1 MRPAPERPGEAL
13 KRKDGP
19 GHVKAKDRAATLQKV
34 LEITRELARPLDL
47 DTLLAKVVGAA
58 LSILD
63 ADRGTVFL
71 YDAKADVLI
80 SRVATGSGELRI
92 PANRGFAGECV
103 RTRQIVIVPD
113 AYADPR
119 FNPDIDKSTGYKTRC
134 ILTIP
139 LVGHDDALVGVLQV
153 LNKRDG
159 VFGDDDVDVA
169 TALAASCAV
178 AIQRM
183 RLLEDLLAKQRMERE
198 LEVARDIQTRVLP
211 RTMPTLPGY
220 EIAGWSRAA
229 DQTGGDIYDVIAR
242 GDAVTLLLG
251 DATGHGIGPA
261 LSVTQV
267 RAMLRM
273 AARLGANLDDSFRHI
288 NDQLSD
294 DLSSNRFV
302 TAFLG
307 VLDIKAHELTYH
319 AGGQGPILHYH
330 AAKSDATLSA
340 ATTLPMGMMPIFKP
354 TTPRVAVLEP
364 GDIIAAITDGIYEYE
379 NSPGSMFGEQRVV
392 DIIREEASKPAEAIL
407 RRIVDDVLAFAKGA
421 PQNDDMTLLIVKR
434 L

>member
-1 MRPAPERPGEAL
+1 L
-13 KRKDGP
+13 S
-19 GHVKAKDRAATLQKV
+19 DRAATLEKV

-47 DTLLAKVVGAA
+47 TTLLAKVVDAA
-58 LSILD
+58 LDILD
-63 ADRGTVFL
+63 AERGSVFL
-71 YDAKADVLI
+71 YDAAADVLI

-103 RTRQIVIVPD
+103 KTRQIVSVPD

-119 FNPDIDKSTGYKTRC
+119 FNPDVDKSTGYKTRC
-134 ILTIP
+134 ILTMP
-139 LVGHDDALVGVLQV
+139 LIGHDDAMVGVLQV
-153 LNKRDG
+153 LNKRHG
-159 VFGDDDVDVA
+159 VFGEEDIAVG

-211 RTMPTLPGY
+211 KAMPKLSGY

-229 DQTGGDIYDVIAR
+229 DQTGGDIFDVIAK
-242 GDAVTLLLG
+242 DKTVMLLLG

-273 AARLGANLDDSFRHI
+273 AVRLGAGLNDAFRHI

-307 VLDIKAHELTYH
+307 VLDTESHQLTYH
-319 AGGQGPILHYH
+319 AGGQGPILHFH
-330 AAKSDATLSA
+330 AAKSDSTLSA
-340 ATTLPMGMMPIFKP
+340 ATTLPMGMMPIFNP
-354 TTPRVAVLEP
+354 TPPRVVTLET
-364 GDIIAAITDGIYEYE
+364 GDVFAAITDGIFEYE
-379 NSPGSMFGEQRVV
+379 STAGGMFGEQRVC
-392 DIIREEASKPAEAIL
+392 DLIREEAGSSAELIL
-407 RRIVDDVLAFAKGA
+407 HRIVDEVTAFAQGA

-434 L
+434 S

>member
-1 MRPAPERPGEAL
+1 MR
-13 KRKDGP
+13 
-19 GHVKAKDRAATLQKV
+19 DRAATLEKV

-47 DTLLAKVVGAA
+47 NTLLAKVVDAA
-58 LSILD
+58 LVILD
-63 ADRGTVFL
+63 AERGTVFL
-71 YDAKADVLI
+71 YYAQADVQI

-103 RTRQIVIVPD
+103 KTRHIVSVPD
-113 AYADPR
+113 AYADAR

-139 LVGHDDALVGVLQV
+139 LIGHDEAMVGVLQV
-153 LNKRDG
+153 LNKRTG
-159 VFGDDDVDVA
+159 AFDDDDEGVA

-211 RTMPTLPGY
+211 KTMPKLQGY
-220 EIAGWSRAA
+220 EVAGWSRAA
-229 DQTGGDIYDVIAR
+229 DQTGGDIYDVIAKE
-242 GDAVTLLLG
+242 GSVMLLLG

-273 AARLGANLDDSFRHI
+273 AVRLGAGLDDAFRHI

-307 VLDIKAHELTYH
+307 VLDTSSHNLTYH
-319 AGGQGPILHYH
+319 AGGQGPILHYY
-330 AAKSDATLSA
+330 AARGEASLAA

-354 TTPRVAVLEP
+354 TAARVSLVEP
-364 GDIIAAITDGIYEYE
+364 GDVVAAITDGIYEYE
-379 NSPGSMFGEQRVV
+379 NHAGTMFGEQRVV
-392 DIIREEASKPAEAIL
+392 GLIREEAGSSAERIL
-407 RRIVDDVLAFAKGA
+407 QRIVDEVTAFADGA
-421 PQNDDMTLLIVKR
+421 PQNDDMTLVILKR
-434 L
+434 LP

>member
-1 MRPAPERPGEAL
+1 L
-13 KRKDGP
+13 S
-19 GHVKAKDRAATLQKV
+19 DRAATLEKV

-47 DTLLAKVVGAA
+47 TTLLAKVVDAA
-58 LSILD
+58 LAILD
-63 ADRGTVFL
+63 ADRGSVFL
-71 YDAKADVLI
+71 YDAQGDVLI

-103 RTRQIVIVPD
+103 KTRHIVSVPD

-139 LVGHDDALVGVLQV
+139 LIGHDDALVGVLQV
-153 LNKRDG
+153 LNKKDG
-159 VFGDDDVDVA
+159 VFGDGDVDVA

-211 RTMPTLPGY
+211 KTMPKLEGY

-229 DQTGGDIYDVIAR
+229 DQTGGDIFDVIAKD
-242 GDAVTLLLG
+242 GSVMLLLG

-273 AARLGANLDDSFRHI
+273 AVRLGAELDDAFRHI
-288 NDQLSD
+288 NDQLAD

-307 VLDIKAHELTYH
+307 VLDTASHRLTYH
-319 AGGQGPILHYH
+319 AGGQGPILQYH
-330 AAKSDATLSA
+330 AARAEATLEA

-354 TTPRVAVLEP
+354 TEPRVSVLEP
-364 GDIIAAITDGIYEYE
+364 GDIVAAITDGIYEYE
-379 NSPGSMFGEQRVV
+379 NPAGKMFGDRRVV
-392 DIIREEASKPAEAIL
+392 DLIREEAGASAERIL
-407 RRIVDDVLAFAKGA
+407 KRIVDEVAAFASGA

-434 L
+434 LA

>member
-1 MRPAPERPGEAL
+1 VR
-13 KRKDGP
+13 
-19 GHVKAKDRAATLQKV
+19 DRAAALERV

-47 DTLLAKVVGAA
+47 TTLLGKVVDAA
-58 LSILD
+58 LDILD

-71 YDAKADVLI
+71 YDPQADVLI

-92 PANRGFAGECV
+92 PANKGFAGECV
-103 RTRQIVIVPD
+103 RTRQIVNVPD

-119 FNPDIDKSTGYKTRC
+119 FNPDPDKASGYKTRC

-139 LVGHDDALVGVLQV
+139 LIGHDDALVGVVQV
-153 LNKRDG
+153 LNKRHG
-159 VFGDDDVDVA
+159 VFDEDDVGMA

-211 RTMPTLPGY
+211 KAMPKLAGY
-220 EIAGWSRAA
+220 EVAGWSRPA
-229 DQTGGDIYDVIAR
+229 DQTGGDIYDVIA
-242 GDAVTLLLG
+242 GDNGVTFLLG

-273 AARLGANLDDSFRHI
+273 ASRLGAGLDDSFRHI

-307 VLDIKAHELTYH
+307 VLDVRTHELTYH
-319 AGGQGPILHYH
+319 SGGQGPILHFQ
-330 AAKSDATLSA
+330 AATSSTTLSS
-340 ATTLPMGMMPIFKP
+340 ATTLPMGMLPIFKP
-354 TTPRVAVLEP
+354 TAPRVAVLAP
-364 GDIIAAITDGIYEYE
+364 GDIMAAITDGIFEYE
-379 NSPGSMFGEQRVV
+379 SVPGTMFGEQRVI
-392 DIIREEASKPAEAIL
+392 DIISRDAALPAKTIL
-407 RRIVDDVLAFAKGA
+407 QHIVDEVVAFAKGA
-421 PQNDDMTLLIVKR
+421 PQLDDMTLLIVKR

>member
-1 MRPAPERPGEAL
+1 MS
-13 KRKDGP
+13 
-19 GHVKAKDRAATLQKV
+19 DRAVTLEKV

-47 DTLLAKVVGAA
+47 TTLLAKVVDAA
-58 LSILD
+58 LAILD
-63 ADRGTVFL
+63 AERGTVFL
-71 YDAKADVLI
+71 YDAAENVLT

-92 PANRGFAGECV
+92 PADRGFAGECV
-103 RTRQIVIVPD
+103 KTRQIVCVPD

-134 ILTIP
+134 ILTMP
-139 LVGHDDALVGVLQV
+139 LVGHDETLVGVLQV
-153 LNKRDG
+153 LNKRHG

-169 TALAASCAV
+169 SALAASCAV

-211 RTMPTLPGY
+211 KSMPTLSGY
-220 EIAGWSRAA
+220 EVAGWSKAA
-229 DQTGGDIYDVIAR
+229 DQTGGDIFDVIAKD
-242 GDAVTLLLG
+242 GSVMLLLG

-267 RAMLRM
+267 RAMLRI
-273 AARLGANLDDSFRHI
+273 AVRLGAGLDDAFRHI

-307 VLDIKAHELTYH
+307 VLDTAAHKVTYH
-319 AGGQGPILHYH
+319 AGGQGPILHFH
-330 AAKSDATLSA
+330 ASDGTSSLDA

-354 TTPRVAVLEP
+354 TEPRVAPMQP
-364 GDIIAAITDGIYEYE
+364 GDVLAAITDGIFEYAD
-379 NSPGSMFGEQRVV
+379 NSGAMFGEHRVAEL
-392 DIIREEASKPAEAIL
+392 IREESGSSAQRIL
-407 RRIVDDVLAFAKGA
+407 ERIVDEVTAFAAGA

-434 L
+434 LR

>member
-1 MRPAPERPGEAL
+1 MN
-13 KRKDGP
+13 
-19 GHVKAKDRAATLQKV
+19 DRAVTLEKI

-47 DTLLAKVVGAA
+47 TTLLAKVVDAA
-58 LSILD
+58 LAILD
-63 ADRGTVFL
+63 AERGTVFL
-71 YDAKADVLI
+71 YDPRADVLI

-103 RTRQIVIVPD
+103 KTRHVILVPD

-119 FNPDIDKSTGYKTRC
+119 FNPDVDKSTGYKTRC

-139 LVGHDDALVGVLQV
+139 LIGHDDALVGVLQV
-153 LNKRDG
+153 LNKRHG
-159 VFGDDDVDVA
+159 AFGNDDVDVA
-169 TALAASCAV
+169 TALAANCAV
-178 AIQRM
+178 AIQRVRM
-183 RLLEDLLAKQRMERE
+183 LEDLLAKQRMERE

-211 RTMPTLPGY
+211 KTMPHLAGY

-229 DQTGGDIYDVIAR
+229 DQTGGDIFDVIAK
-242 GDAVTLLLG
+242 DESVMLLLG

-273 AARLGANLDDSFRHI
+273 AVRLGAGLDDAFRHI

-307 VLDIKAHELTYH
+307 LLDTASHRLTYH
-319 AGGQGPILHYH
+319 AGGQGPILHFH
-330 AAKSDATLSA
+330 AAQSTSTLEA
-340 ATTLPMGMMPIFKP
+340 ATTLPMGMMPLFKP
-354 TTPRVAVLEP
+354 AEPRVAVMEP
-364 GDIIAAITDGIYEYE
+364 GDVLAAITDGIYEYE
-379 NSPGSMFGEQRVV
+379 NAAGTMFGDQRVV
-392 DIIREEASKPAEAIL
+392 DLVHDETSSSAERIL
-407 RRIVDDVLAFAKGA
+407 NRIVDEVTAFAAGA

>member
-1 MRPAPERPGEAL
+1 MR
-13 KRKDGP
+13 
-19 GHVKAKDRAATLQKV
+19 DRAATLEKV

-47 DTLLAKVVGAA
+47 TTLLAKVVDAA
-58 LSILD
+58 LDILD

-71 YDAKADVLI
+71 YDAQADVLT

-103 RTRQIVIVPD
+103 KTRHVVSVPD

-139 LVGHDDALVGVLQV
+139 LIGHDDAMVGVLQV
-153 LNKRDG
+153 LNKRTG
-159 VFGDDDVDVA
+159 VFGDDDEGVA

-211 RTMPTLPGY
+211 KTMPQLAGY
-220 EIAGWSRAA
+220 EVAGWSRAA
-229 DQTGGDIYDVIAR
+229 DQTGGDIYDVIAK
-242 GDAVTLLLG
+242 GGTVMLLLG

-273 AARLGANLDDSFRHI
+273 AVRLGAGLDDAFRHI
-288 NDQLSD
+288 NDQLAD

-307 VLDIKAHELTYH
+307 VLDTASHRLTYH

-330 AAKSDATLSA
+330 AARGEASLAA

-354 TTPRVAVLEP
+354 TAARVSVVEP
-364 GDIIAAITDGIYEYE
+364 GDIVAAITDGIYEYE
-379 NSPGSMFGEQRVV
+379 NPAGKMFGDQRVV
-392 DIIREEASKPAEAIL
+392 QLVREEAGSSAEQIL
-407 RRIVDDVLAFAKGA
+407 HRIVDEVTAFAEGA
-421 PQNDDMTLLIVKR
+421 PQNDDMTLVIVKR
-434 L
+434 LA

>member
-1 MRPAPERPGEAL
+1 LE
-13 KRKDGP
+13 
-19 GHVKAKDRAATLQKV
+19 KV

-47 DTLLAKVVGAA
+47 DTLLAKVVDAA
-58 LSILD
+58 LEILD
-63 ADRGTVFL
+63 AERGTVFL
-71 YDAKADVLI
+71 YDAQADVLI
-80 SRVATGSGELRI
+80 SRVATGSFELRI

-103 RTRQIVIVPD
+103 KTRQVVSVPD

-134 ILTIP
+134 ILTMP
-139 LVGHDDALVGVLQV
+139 LIGHDDTLVGVLQV
-153 LNKRDG
+153 LNKRSG
-159 VFGDDDVDVA
+159 AFGDDDVGVA

-211 RTMPTLPGY
+211 KTMPMLPGY
-220 EIAGWSRAA
+220 EVAGWSRAA
-229 DQTGGDIYDVIAR
+229 DQTGGDIFDVIAKD
-242 GDAVTLLLG
+242 GTVMLLLG

-273 AARLGANLDDSFRHI
+273 AVRLGAGLDDAFRHI
-288 NDQLSD
+288 NDQLAD

-307 VLDIKAHELTYH
+307 VLDTATHRLTYH

-330 AAKSDATLSA
+330 AARAEASLAA
-340 ATTLPMGMMPIFKP
+340 ATTLPMGMMPILKP
-354 TTPRVAVLEP
+354 TAARVAVIEP
-364 GDIIAAITDGIYEYE
+364 GDIVAAITDGIYEYE
-379 NSPGSMFGEQRVV
+379 NPSGKMFGDRRVV
-392 DIIREEASKPAEAIL
+392 DLVREEAGASAERIL
-407 RRIVDDVLAFAKGA
+407 HRIVDEVAAFAAGA
-421 PQNDDMTLLIVKR
+421 PQNDDMTLVIVKR
-434 L
+434 RF

>member
-1 MRPAPERPGEAL
+1 VSERTE
-13 KRKDGP
+13 
-19 GHVKAKDRAATLQKV
+19 TLEKI

-47 DTLLAKVVGAA
+47 TSLLAKVVDAA
-58 LSILD
+58 LDILD
-63 ADRGTVFL
+63 AERGTVFL
-71 YDAKADVLI
+71 YDAQADVLI
-80 SRVATGSGELRI
+80 SRVATGSTELRI

-103 RTRQIVIVPD
+103 KTRQIVSVPD

-134 ILTIP
+134 ILTMP
-139 LVGHDDALVGVLQV
+139 LIGHDDALVGVLQV
-153 LNKRDG
+153 LNKRHG
-159 VFGDDDVDVA
+159 VFGPADEGVA

-183 RLLEDLLAKQRMERE
+183 YLLEDLLAKQRMERE

-211 RTMPTLPGY
+211 KTMPSLAGY
-220 EIAGWSRAA
+220 EVAGWSRAA
-229 DQTGGDIYDVIAR
+229 DQTGGDIFDVIAKD
-242 GDAVTLLLG
+242 GNVMLLLG

-273 AARLGANLDDSFRHI
+273 AVRLGAGLDDAFRHI

-307 VLDIKAHELTYH
+307 VLDTASHRLTYH
-319 AGGQGPILHYH
+319 AGGQGPILHFH
-330 AAKSDATLSA
+330 AARGESTLEV
-340 ATTLPMGMMPIFKP
+340 ATTLPMGMMPIFSP
-354 TTPRVAVLEP
+354 TAPRVALMEP

-379 NSPGSMFGEQRVV
+379 NGAGKMFGDQRVV
-392 DIIREEASKPAEAIL
+392 DLVCKEAGSPAERIL
-407 RRIVDDVLAFAKGA
+407 HRIVDEVTAFASGA

-434 L
+434 GQVSH

>member
-1 MRPAPERPGEAL
+1 MR
-13 KRKDGP
+13 
-19 GHVKAKDRAATLQKV
+19 DRAAALEHV
-34 LEITRELARPLDL
+34 LSITRELARPLDL
-47 DTLLAKVVGAA
+47 TTLLAKVVDAA
-58 LSILD
+58 LDILD
-63 ADRGTVFL
+63 AERGTVFL
-71 YDAKADVLI
+71 YDAQADVLI

-103 RTRQIVIVPD
+103 RTRQIVNVPD

-119 FNPDIDKSTGYKTRC
+119 FNPDPDKASGFKTRC
-134 ILTIP
+134 ILTMP
-139 LVGHDDALVGVLQV
+139 LIGHDDALVGVVQV
-153 LNKRDG
+153 LNKRHG
-159 VFGDDDVDVA
+159 VFDEDDVGIA

-211 RTMPTLPGY
+211 KSMPKLAGY
-220 EIAGWSRAA
+220 EVAGWSRPA

-242 GDAVTLLLG
+242 DHGVTLLLG

-273 AARLGANLDDSFRHI
+273 ASRLGAGLDDSFRHI
-288 NDQLSD
+288 NDQLAD

-307 VLDIKAHELTYH
+307 VLDTKTHELTYH
-319 AGGQGPILHYH
+319 AGGQGPILHFR
-330 AAKSDATLSA
+330 AATSSATLAA

-354 TTPRVAVLEP
+354 TAPRVAVLEP
-364 GDIIAAITDGIYEYE
+364 GDILAAITDGIFEYE
-379 NSPGSMFGEQRVV
+379 SASGAMFGEQRVI
-392 DIIREEASKPAEAIL
+392 DLIRELAALPADTIL
-407 RRIVDDVLAFAKGA
+407 HRIVDEVVAFAQGA
-421 PQNDDMTLLIVKR
+421 PQLDDMTLVIVKR

>member
-1 MRPAPERPGEAL
+1 MR
-13 KRKDGP
+13 
-19 GHVKAKDRAATLQKV
+19 DRAETLQKV

-47 DTLLAKVVGAA
+47 TTLLAKVVDAA
-58 LSILD
+58 LMILD

-71 YDAKADVLI
+71 YDAAENVLI

-92 PANRGFAGECV
+92 PADRGFAGECV
-103 RTRQIVIVPD
+103 KTRQVVIVPD

-119 FNPDIDKSTGYKTRC
+119 FNPDVDKSTGYKTRC

-139 LVGHDDALVGVLQV
+139 LIGHDDAMVGVLQV
-153 LNKRDG
+153 LNKRTG
-159 VFGDDDVDVA
+159 VFDDHDVDVA

-198 LEVARDIQTRVLP
+198 LEVARDIQKRVLP
-211 RTMPTLPGY
+211 KSMPKLPGY
-220 EIAGWSRAA
+220 EVAGWSRPA
-229 DQTGGDIYDVIAR
+229 DQTGGDIFDVIAKD
-242 GDAVTLLLG
+242 GSVMFLLG

-273 AARLGANLDDSFRHI
+273 AVRLGAGLDESFRHI
-288 NDQLSD
+288 NDQLAD

-307 VLDIKAHELTYH
+307 VLDTTTHKLTYH
-319 AGGQGPILHYH
+319 AGGQGPILQFH
-330 AAKSDATLSA
+330 AGRLESTLAS
-340 ATTLPMGMMPIFKP
+340 ATTLPMGMMTIFKP
-354 TTPRVAVLEP
+354 MESRIAPMEK
-364 GDIIAAITDGIYEYE
+364 GDILAAITDGIYEYE
-379 NSPGSMFGEQRVV
+379 NREGEMFGEARVV
-392 DIIREEASKPAEAIL
+392 EIVRHEAASSAETIL
-407 RRIVDDVLAFAKGA
+407 KRIVESVAAFAAGA

>member
-1 MRPAPERPGEAL
+1 M
-13 KRKDGP
+13 
-19 GHVKAKDRAATLQKV
+19 DRAATLEKV

-47 DTLLAKVVGAA
+47 DTLLKKVVDAA
-58 LSILD
+58 LDILD
-63 ADRGTVFL
+63 AERGSVFL
-71 YDAKADVLI
+71 YDAAADVLI

-103 RTRQIVIVPD
+103 KTRRVVVVPD

-119 FNPDIDKSTGYKTRC
+119 FNPDVDKSTGYKTRC

-139 LVGHDDALVGVLQV
+139 LIGHDDTLVGVLQV
-153 LNKRDG
+153 LNKRSG
-159 VFGDDDVDVA
+159 PFGDDDVGVA

-198 LEVARDIQTRVLP
+198 LEVAREIQTRVLP
-211 RTMPTLPGY
+211 TVMPELDGY
-220 EIAGWSRAA
+220 QVAGWSRAA
-229 DQTGGDIYDVIAR
+229 DQTGGDIFDVIA
-242 GDAVTLLLG
+242 GGHTVMLLLG

-273 AARLGANLDDSFRHI
+273 AVRLGATLDDAFRHI
-288 NDQLSD
+288 NDQLAD

-307 VLDIKAHELTYH
+307 VLDTQSHKLTYH
-319 AGGQGPILHYH
+319 AGGQGPILHFH
-330 AAKSDATLSA
+330 AEKSDSTLEN
-340 ATTLPMGMMPIFKP
+340 ATTLPMGMMPLFRP
-354 TTPRVAVLEP
+354 LEPRVATLAP
-364 GDIIAAITDGIYEYE
+364 GDVIAAITDGIYEYE
-379 NSPGSMFGEQRVV
+379 SGVGKMFGETRVV
-392 DIIREEASKPAEAIL
+392 ELIREEAASSAAHIL
-407 RRIVDDVLAFAKGA
+407 KRIVDEVHTFAAGA

-434 L
+434 KT

>member
-1 MRPAPERPGEAL
+1 LR
-13 KRKDGP
+13 
-19 GHVKAKDRAATLQKV
+19 DRAATLEKV

-47 DTLLAKVVGAA
+47 TTLLAKVVDAA
-58 LSILD
+58 LTILD
-63 ADRGTVFL
+63 AERGTVFL
-71 YDAKADVLI
+71 YDAQGDVLI

-103 RTRQIVIVPD
+103 RTRQIVSVPD

-119 FNPDIDKSTGYKTRC
+119 FNPDVDKSTGYKTRC

-153 LNKRDG
+153 LNKRTG

-183 RLLEDLLAKQRMERE
+183 RLLEDMLAKQRMERE

-211 RTMPTLPGY
+211 KTMPRLPGY

-229 DQTGGDIYDVIAR
+229 DQTGGDIFDVIAN
-242 GDAVTLLLG
+242 DAAVMLLLG

-273 AARLGANLDDSFRHI
+273 AVRLGAGLDDAFRHI
-288 NDQLSD
+288 NDQLAD

-307 VLDIKAHELTYH
+307 VLDTASHRLTYH

-330 AAKSDATLSA
+330 AARGEASLAA
-340 ATTLPMGMMPIFKP
+340 ATTLPMGMMTIFKP
-354 TTPRVAVLEP
+354 TESRVAALEP
-364 GDIIAAITDGIYEYE
+364 GDVVAAITDGIYEYE
-379 NSPGSMFGEQRVV
+379 NPAGKMFGDQRVV
-392 DIIREEASKPAEAIL
+392 ALIREEAGASAERIL
-407 RRIVDDVLAFAKGA
+407 QRIVEEVTAFAAGA

-434 L
+434 VS

>member
-1 MRPAPERPGEAL
+1 LR
-13 KRKDGP
+13 
-19 GHVKAKDRAATLQKV
+19 DRAETLQKV

-47 DTLLAKVVGAA
+47 TTLLAKVVDAA
-58 LSILD
+58 LAILD
-63 ADRGTVFL
+63 AERGTVFL
-71 YDAKADVLI
+71 YDARDNVLI

-92 PANRGFAGECV
+92 PADRGFAGEAV
-103 RTRQIVIVPD
+103 RTRQIVVVPD

-139 LVGHDDALVGVLQV
+139 LIGHDDALVGVLQV
-153 LNKRDG
+153 LNKHNG
-159 VFGDDDVDVA
+159 VFDDHDVDVA
-169 TALAASCAV
+169 SALAASCAV

-211 RTMPTLPGY
+211 KSMPKLPGY
-220 EIAGWSRAA
+220 EVAGWSRAA
-229 DQTGGDIYDVIAR
+229 DQTGGDIFDVIAKE
-242 GDAVTLLLG
+242 GSVMFLLG

-273 AARLGANLDDSFRHI
+273 AVRLGAGLDDSFRHI
-288 NDQLSD
+288 NDQLAD

-307 VLDIKAHELTYH
+307 VLDTATHKLTYH
-319 AGGQGPILHYH
+319 AGGQGPILQFH
-330 AAKSDATLSA
+330 AGRLESTLQA
-340 ATTLPMGMMPIFKP
+340 ATTLPMGMMTIFKP
-354 TTPRVAVLEP
+354 MESRVAHMDS
-364 GDIIAAITDGIYEYE
+364 GDILAAITDGIYEYE
-379 NSPGSMFGEQRVV
+379 NRQGQMFGEARVV
-392 DIIREEASKPAEAIL
+392 EIVRQEAGSSAERIL
-407 RRIVDDVLAFAKGA
+407 SRIVEAVTEFAAGA

>member
-1 MRPAPERPGEAL
+1 LG
-13 KRKDGP
+13 
-19 GHVKAKDRAATLQKV
+19 DRAATLEKV

-47 DTLLAKVVGAA
+47 TTLLAKVVDAA
-58 LSILD
+58 LAILD
-63 ADRGTVFL
+63 AERGTVFL
-71 YDAKADVLI
+71 YDAAADVLT

-103 RTRQIVIVPD
+103 KTRQIVSVPD

-119 FNPDIDKSTGYKTRC
+119 FNPDVDKSTGYKTRC

-139 LVGHDDALVGVLQV
+139 LVGHDDALVGVLH
-153 LNKRDG
+153 G
-159 VFGDDDVDVA
+159 AFGDDDVDVA

-198 LEVARDIQTRVLP
+198 LEVARDIQRRVLP
-211 RTMPTLPGY
+211 KTMPKLLGY
-220 EIAGWSRAA
+220 ELAGWSRAA
-229 DQTGGDIYDVIAR
+229 DQTGGDIFDVIAK
-242 GDAVTLLLG
+242 DAHLMLLLG

-273 AARLGANLDDSFRHI
+273 AVRLGAGLDDAFRHI
-288 NDQLSD
+288 NDQLAD

-307 VLDIKAHELTYH
+307 VLDTTSHELTYH
-319 AGGQGPILHYH
+319 AGGQGPIVHYH
-330 AAKSDATLSA
+330 AARAEASLAP

-354 TTPRVAVLEP
+354 TEPRVVSLAP
-364 GDIIAAITDGIYEYE
+364 GDIVAAITDGIYEYE
-379 NSPGSMFGEQRVV
+379 NPSGKMFGDQRVV
-392 DIIREEASKPAEAIL
+392 ALLREEAGASAERIL
-407 RRIVDDVLAFAKGA
+407 HRIVDEVTAFAAGA
-421 PQNDDMTLLIVKR
+421 PQNDDMTLLIIKR
-434 L
+434 T

>member
-1 MRPAPERPGEAL
+1 MPKTLR
-13 KRKDGP
+13 
-19 GHVKAKDRAATLQKV
+19 DRAATLEKV

-47 DTLLAKVVGAA
+47 TTLLAKVVDAA
-58 LSILD
+58 LHILD
-63 ADRGTVFL
+63 AERGTVFL
-71 YDAKADVLI
+71 YEPVGDVLI
-80 SRVATGSGELRI
+80 SRVATGSSELRI
-92 PANRGFAGECV
+92 PANRGFAGEAV
-103 RTRQIVIVPD
+103 KTRQIVSVPD

-119 FNPDIDKSTGYKTRC
+119 FNPDVDKSTGYKTRC

-139 LVGHDDALVGVLQV
+139 LIGHDDAMVGVLQV
-153 LNKRDG
+153 LNKRTG
-159 VFGDDDVDVA
+159 VFGDDEIDVA

-211 RTMPTLPGY
+211 KTMPSLSGY
-220 EIAGWSRAA
+220 EVAGWSRAA
-229 DQTGGDIYDVIAR
+229 DQTGGDIFDVIAR
-242 GDAVTLLLG
+242 DRSVILLLG

-267 RAMLRM
+267 RAMLRI
-273 AARLGANLDDSFRHI
+273 AVRLGAGLDDAFRQI
-288 NDQLSD
+288 NDQLAD

-307 VLDIKAHELTYH
+307 VLDTEAHRITYH

-330 AAKSDATLSA
+330 AARSEATLEA
-340 ATTLPMGMMPIFKP
+340 ATSLPMGMMPIFRAP
-354 TTPRVAVLEP
+354 DARVAAIAP
-364 GDIIAAITDGIYEYE
+364 GDVVAAITDGVYEYE
-379 NSPGSMFGEQRVV
+379 SPSGEMFGEARV
-392 DIIREEASKPAEAIL
+392 IASIRRNAASSAEEIV
-407 RRIVDDVLAFAKGA
+407 RRIVEEVTTFASGA
-421 PQNDDMTLLIVKR
+421 PQNDDMTLLVIKR

>member
-1 MRPAPERPGEAL
+1 MSE
-13 KRKDGP
+13 
-19 GHVKAKDRAATLQKV
+19 RAATLEKI

-47 DTLLAKVVGAA
+47 TTLLAKVVDAA
-58 LSILD
+58 LHILD
-63 ADRGTVFL
+63 AERGTVFL
-71 YDAKADVLI
+71 YDAQADVLV

-92 PANRGFAGECV
+92 PANKGFAGECV
-103 RTRQIVIVPD
+103 KTRHVISVPD

-119 FNPDIDKSTGYKTRC
+119 FNPDIDKATGFRTRC

-139 LVGHDDALVGVLQV
+139 LIGHDDALVGVLQV
-153 LNKRDG
+153 LNKREG
-159 VFGDDDVDVA
+159 VFGDDDVGVA

-183 RLLEDLLAKQRMERE
+183 KLIEEFVAKQRMERE

-211 RTMPTLPGY
+211 KSMPKLDGY
-220 EIAGWSRAA
+220 EVAGWSRAA
-229 DQTGGDIYDVIAR
+229 DQTGGDIFDVIQK
-242 GDAVTLLLG
+242 DASVILLLG

-273 AARLGANLDDSFRHI
+273 AVRLGAGLDDSFRHI

-307 VLDIKAHELTYH
+307 VLDTTKHTLTYH
-319 AGGQGPILHYH
+319 AGGQGPILHFH
-330 AAKSDATLSA
+330 AARDAHSLSA

-354 TTPRVAVLEP
+354 TEPRVAEMHH
-364 GDIIAAITDGIYEYE
+364 GDVIAAITDGIYEYAD
-379 NSPGSMFGEQRVV
+379 NSGKMFGEQRVV
-392 DIIREEASKPAEAIL
+392 DIVRREAASSAQQMLE
-407 RRIVDDVLAFAKGA
+407 RIVEDVAAFAAGA
-421 PQNDDMTLLIVKR
+421 PQLDDMTLVIVKR

>member
-1 MRPAPERPGEAL
+1 MT
-13 KRKDGP
+13 
-19 GHVKAKDRAATLQKV
+19 DRAATLEKV

-47 DTLLAKVVGAA
+47 DTLLAKVVDAA
-58 LSILD
+58 LHILD
-63 ADRGTVFL
+63 AERGTVFL
-71 YDAKADVLI
+71 YDAQADVLI

-103 RTRQIVIVPD
+103 KTRHIVSVPD

-134 ILTIP
+134 ILTMP
-139 LVGHDDALVGVLQV
+139 LIGHDDTLVGVLQV
-153 LNKRDG
+153 LNKRNG

-211 RTMPTLPGY
+211 KTMPKLAGY

-229 DQTGGDIYDVIAR
+229 DQTGGDIYDVIAKD
-242 GDAVTLLLG
+242 GTVMLLLG

-273 AARLGANLDDSFRHI
+273 AVRLGAGLDDSFRHI
-288 NDQLSD
+288 NDQLAD

-307 VLDIKAHELTYH
+307 VLDTSSHRLTYH

-330 AAKSDATLSA
+330 AARKEASLEA

-354 TTPRVAVLEP
+354 TAARVSAVEP
-364 GDIIAAITDGIYEYE
+364 GDIVAAITDGIYEYE
-379 NSPGSMFGEQRVV
+379 NPAGKMFGDGRVV
-392 DIIREEASKPAEAIL
+392 DLIREEAGSSAERIIH
-407 RRIVDDVLAFAKGA
+407 RIVDEVTVFAAGA
-421 PQNDDMTLLIVKR
+421 PQNDDMTLVIVKR
-434 L
+434 LPF

>member
-1 MRPAPERPGEAL
+1 MR
-13 KRKDGP
+13 
-19 GHVKAKDRAATLQKV
+19 DRAATLEKV

-47 DTLLAKVVGAA
+47 DTLLAKVVDAA
-58 LSILD
+58 LEILD
-63 ADRGTVFL
+63 AERGTVFL
-71 YDAKADVLI
+71 YDPQADVLI

-103 RTRQIVIVPD
+103 KTRQVVSVPD

-134 ILTIP
+134 ILTMP
-139 LVGHDDALVGVLQV
+139 LIGHDDTLVGVLQV
-153 LNKRDG
+153 LNKRSG
-159 VFGDDDVDVA
+159 AFGDDDVGVA

-211 RTMPTLPGY
+211 KTMPMLPGY
-220 EIAGWSRAA
+220 EVAGWSRAA
-229 DQTGGDIYDVIAR
+229 DQTGGDIFDVIAKD
-242 GDAVTLLLG
+242 GTVMLLLG

-273 AARLGANLDDSFRHI
+273 AVRLGAGLDDAFRHI
-288 NDQLSD
+288 NDQLAD

-307 VLDIKAHELTYH
+307 VLDTATHRLTYH

-330 AAKSDATLSA
+330 AARAEASLAA

-354 TTPRVAVLEP
+354 TAARVAVIEP
-364 GDIIAAITDGIYEYE
+364 GDIVAAITDGIYEYE
-379 NSPGSMFGEQRVV
+379 NPSGTMFGDRRVV
-392 DIIREEASKPAEAIL
+392 DLVREEAGASAERIL
-407 RRIVDDVLAFAKGA
+407 HRIVDEVAAFAAGA
-421 PQNDDMTLLIVKR
+421 PQNDDMTLVIVKR
-434 L
+434 RF